1 MLRTYRWLIGVLL
14 LISIGVVSGCL
25 SLGTKT
31 TYVQESP
38 ETKSRIDS
46 MEQRIS
52 ALEQM
57 LLRDGAVLQNP
68 AAAPSP

>member
-1 MLRTYRWLIGVLL
+1 MLRTYRLLIGIVFVASLAL
-14 LISIGVVSGCL
+14 VSGCL

-38 ETKSRIDS
+38 ETKNRIEA

-57 LLRDGAVLQNP
+57 MLKDGAVLQNP
-68 AAAPSP
+68 TAPPTP

>member
-1 MLRTYRWLIGVLL
+1 MLRTYRTLVGVCFIATVALI
-14 LISIGVVSGCL
+14 SGCL

-46 MEQRIS
+46 MEQRIG

-68 AAAPSP
+68 AAAP